1 MSQAGL
7 RLPRAA
13 FALITSLVFSYPLWA
28 QTGSLSGTVRDASQS
43 PVGNATVSL
52 SSPSTGFTRSAQT
65 NEAGLYTFT
74 YLQPGVYNLQA
85 TSAGLA
91 PQSREGVHLDVAQT
105 VRIDFELQ
113 VGSTQQKI
121 EVSAS
126 QDLIQPET
134 SSLGQVIN
142 ERSVNELP
150 LNGRNPLALV
160 ALVPG
165 VVPQGQSQ
173 QNAAGTN
180 NSAYGNFQIGGGT
193 ANQSAF
199 ILDGISLVV
208 PFGHAVELIPSQEL
222 IQEFKVQT
230 NNLPPE
236 LGEFSG
242 GVVNLT
248 TKGGTNTLHGEGY
261 EFLRNKVLNSNN
273 FFNNRSGVPTGAFTQ
288 NQFGGTL
295 GGPVVIPKLY
305 NGHDKTFFFGNYEG
319 FRLRQGQPLLLSVP
333 TQAERN
339 GDFRGLSDS
348 SGNTLNVYN
357 PFSSTVANTPRQQVQ
372 CNGAANVICPSQI
385 NPVSAKLLSLWA
397 LPNIPGA
404 QNSSVNNWAGNAS
417 SGGNT
422 DQGTMRID
430 HYVSEKQ
437 RLFLRYTYWKDNDL
451 AVDPFQ
457 NGTYAGGIGTPEW
470 YSTHHIV
477 LDDTYTFS
485 PTTIADFRV
494 GVMRFSYM
502 RSPQTA
508 GLDLTTIGWP
518 SFLND
523 QIQASVRTLP
533 NICISEFSEFCGGN
547 TGSVL
552 DSWDTNYEA
561 DPSLT
566 TVQGKHTLKFGMQ
579 FRVSRQNYI
588 QTNNG
593 TGGYNFTP
601 AYTSAVPLQTG
612 GGGNGFASFLFG
624 AVQNGSVQEPAPT
637 ASQLIYSAYYMG
649 DTYKVTDKLTLNLG
663 LRYEITN
670 PWTERYNRISYWDQ
684 NAINPVGA
692 TAGLGTFGAV
702 GLVSTPAHPWR
713 SAMST
718 NYNQLSPRVGL
729 AYQLTPKTVI
739 RTGYGIV
746 WLPIDVNLDSA
757 PDHDV
762 INAITDN
769 MITSNNGGV
778 SPYNLLSNPF
788 PNGIT
793 QPPQR
798 SANYQQ
804 YLYGQN
810 ILTQSPDNLLGY
822 TQQWNFD
829 VQRQLT
835 GNSLLD
841 VAYAGAKGT
850 HLPLQTYDSNF
861 LTIQQLSLGTAL
873 TQSVT
878 NPFYGKVPST
888 SPLSTPTVPA
898 SQLLLPYPQ
907 YGNVQYASQGMG
919 DSSYNSLQA
928 KFESRFGAGG
938 TLLAAYTFSKLIG
951 NSESLTPWLESN
963 WNAGF
968 QYWGNLKAERSL
980 ATFDVPQRFVTSYVL
995 DLPVGHGR
1003 KYLSNVHGVTSAL
1016 VSGWGING
1024 ILTLQRGTPL
1034 FLGTANNLTGNT
1046 DGGSR
1051 PNYDK
1056 AACPSGAGTSG
1067 SRESRLNDWF
1077 NPNCFTQPA
1086 PFTYGNVGRTL
1097 NLRTDGIRNLDFALF
1112 KKTAFG
1118 PEGRVVW
1125 EFRAEA
1131 FNLLNTPQFG
1141 YPNMTTG
1148 LPGQTGVVSSQA
1160 NNPRLIQFGT
1170 KLSF

>member
-1 MSQAGL
+1 ML
-7 RLPRAA
+7 PPRLPLGFPRLLV
-13 FALITSLVFSYPLWA
+13 ALLLFGAVASA
-28 QTGSLSGTVRDASQS
+28 QTANLSGTVRDASQS
-43 PVGNATVSL
+43 PVANATVVL
-52 SSPSTGFTRSAQT
+52 SQPTTGFSRTAQT
-65 NEAGLYTFT
+65 NETGIFTFS
-74 YLQPGVYNLQA
+74 YMQPGVYQLQA
-85 TSAGLA
+85 SSPGLA
-91 PQSREGVHLDVAQT
+91 PQTREGIRLEVAQT
-105 VRIDFELQ
+105 VRVDFDLQ
-113 VGSTQQKI
+113 VGSTQQRI

-126 QDLIQPET
+126 QDMIQPET

-165 VVPQGQSQ
+165 VIPQGQSQ

-199 ILDGISLVV
+199 ILDGTSLVI

-222 IQEFKVQT
+222 VQEFKVQT

-242 GVVNLT
+242 GVVNMT
-248 TKGGTNTLHGEGY
+248 TKGGTNALHGEGY

-295 GGPVVIPKLY
+295 GGPVVIPHVY
-305 NGHDKTFFFGNYEG
+305 NGHDKTFFFANYEG

-339 GDFRGLSDS
+339 GDFRGLTDS
-348 SGNTLNVYN
+348 NGNALNIYN
-357 PFSSTVANTPRQQVQ
+357 PFSSTSPNVPRQQVQ
-372 CNGAANVICPSQI
+372 CNGVLNVICPSQMD
-385 NPVSAKLLSLWA
+385 PVAKNLLKLWG
-397 LPNIPGA
+397 LPNVPGA
-404 QNSSVNNWAGNAS
+404 ANSTVNNWAGNAS

-422 DQGTMRID
+422 DQGTMRVD

-437 RLFLRYTYWKDNDL
+437 RIFVRYTYWKDNDL
-451 AVDPFQ
+451 AVDPFG
-457 NGTYAGGIGTPEW
+457 NGTYAGSIGTPEW
-470 YSTHHIV
+470 YSTHHVV

-485 PTTIADFRV
+485 PTTIGDFRF
-494 GVMRFSYM
+494 GMMRFSYM
-502 RSPQTA
+502 RSPETA
-508 GLDLTTIGWP
+508 GLDLTSIGWP
-518 SFLND
+518 SFLNT
-523 QIQASVRTLP
+523 QIQSAVRTLP
-533 NICISEFSEFCGGN
+533 NICVNEFNEFCGGN

-561 DPSLT
+561 SPSIT
-566 TVQGKHTLKFGMQ
+566 TVQGKHTIKFGAQ
-579 FRVSRQNYI
+579 VRVSRQNYI

-593 TGGYNFTP
+593 TGGYNFTS
-601 AYTSAVPLQTG
+601 AYTSAAPLGTV
-612 GGGNGFASFLFG
+612 GGNGFASFLFG
-624 AVQNGSVQEPAPT
+624 AVQNGSVQEPAAT
-637 ASQLIYSAYYMG
+637 ASQLIYNALYIG
-649 DTYKVTDKLTLNLG
+649 DTYRVTNKLTLNLG
-663 LRYEITN
+663 LRYEITG
-670 PWTERYNRISYWDQ
+670 PWTERYDRVSYWDQ
-684 NAINPVGA
+684 NAVNPVGS
-692 TAGLGTFGAV
+692 TVGYNVLGAV
-702 GLVSTPAHPWR
+702 GLVNTPSHPWR
-713 SAMST
+713 SAVSK
-718 NYNQLSPRVGL
+718 NFNELAPRVGL

-762 INAITDN
+762 INAITGN
-769 MITSNNGGV
+769 MITSVNGGV
-778 SPYNLLSNPF
+778 SPYNLLANPF

-804 YLYGQN
+804 DLYGQT

-822 TQQWNFD
+822 MQQWNFD
-829 VQRQLT
+829 IQRQLT
-835 GNSLLD
+835 GNTLVD
-841 VAYAGAKGT
+841 VAYAGSKGT

-861 LTIQQLSLGTAL
+861 LTTQQLSLGNAL
-873 TQSVT
+873 TQSVA

-888 SPLSTPTVPA
+888 SPLDTPTIA
-898 SQLLLPYPQ
+898 AGRLLLPYPA

-980 ATFDVPQRFVTSYVL
+980 ATFDVPHRLVTSYVL
-995 DLPVGHGR
+995 DLPVGRGK
-1003 KYLSNVHGVTSAL
+1003 KYLSNLHGVANAA

-1024 ILTLQRGTPL
+1024 ILTIQSGTPL
-1034 FLGTANNLTGNT
+1034 FLGTANNLTGNY

-1051 PNYDK
+1051 PNFDM
-1056 AACPSGAGTSG
+1056 AACPNGAGTSG
-1067 SRESRLNDWF
+1067 SRESRLNQWF

-1097 NLRTDGIRNLDFALF
+1097 NLRADGLRNLDFALF

-1118 PEGRVVW
+1118 PEGRIVW

-1160 NNPRLIQFGT
+1160 NNPRLIQLGT
-1170 KLSF
+1170 KLVF

>member
-1 MSQAGL
+1 MFYLASTKL
-7 RLPRAA
+7 RLLLFVGALLLLASTA
-13 FALITSLVFSYPLWA
+13 FA
-28 QTGSLSGTVRDASQS
+28 QTASLSGSVKDASQS
-43 PVGNATVSL
+43 PVANATVTL
-52 SSPSTGFTRSAQT
+52 SEPSTGFSRTTQT
-65 NEAGLYTFT
+65 NETGLFTFT

-85 TSAGLA
+85 ASPGLA
-91 PQSREGVHLDVAQT
+91 PQTREGIRLEVAQT
-105 VRIDFELQ
+105 VRVDFELQ

-126 QDLIQPET
+126 ADLIQPDT

-165 VVPQGQSQ
+165 VIPQGQSQ

-180 NSAYGNFQIGGGT
+180 NSAYGNFQIGGGV

-199 ILDGISLVV
+199 VFDGISLVV

-222 IQEFKVQT
+222 VQEFKVQT
-230 NNLPPE
+230 NNLAPE
-236 LGEFSG
+236 FGEFSG

-248 TKGGTNTLHGEGY
+248 SKAGTNSLHGEGY

-288 NQFGGTL
+288 NQFGATL
-295 GGPVVIPKLY
+295 GGPVVIPHVY
-305 NGHDKTFFFGNYEG
+305 DGHDKSFFFLNYEG

-339 GDFRGLSDS
+339 GDFRGLVDS
-348 SGNTLNVYN
+348 NGNPLNIYN
-357 PFSSTVANTPRQQVQ
+357 PFSSTTTAPRQQVQ
-372 CNGAANVICPSQI
+372 CNGVLNVICPSQI
-385 NPVSAKLLSLWA
+385 DPVAAKLVSLWG

-404 QNSSVNNWAGNAS
+404 QNSPVNNWAGNAS

-422 DQGTMRID
+422 DQGTFRFD
-430 HYVSEKQ
+430 HYVSQKQ
-437 RLFLRYTYWKDNDL
+437 RLFLRYTYWKDLDL
-451 AVDPFQ
+451 AVDPFG

-502 RSPQTA
+502 RSPETA
-508 GLDLTTIGWP
+508 GIDLTTIGWP
-518 SFLND
+518 SFMNE
-523 QIQASVRTLP
+523 QIPSAVRTLP
-533 NICISEFSEFCGGN
+533 NICVAEFNEFCGGN

-561 DPSLT
+561 DPSVT

-593 TGGYNFTP
+593 TGGYNFDQG
-601 AYTSAVPLQTG
+601 YTSAVPLQS

-624 AVQNGSVQEPAPT
+624 AVQNASVQEPAAT
-637 ASQLIYSAYYMG
+637 ASQLIYQAYYLG
-649 DTYKVTDKLTLNLG
+649 DTYKVTDRLTLDLG
-663 LRYEITN
+663 LRYEITG
-670 PWTERYNRISYWDQ
+670 PWTERYNRVSYWDA
-684 NAINPVGA
+684 NAVNPLSQS
-692 TAGLGTFGAV
+692 LGFNPYGAV
-702 GLVSTPAHPWR
+702 GLVATPTHPDR
-713 SAMST
+713 SAVST
-718 NYNQLSPRVGL
+718 NYHELSPRIGL

-746 WLPIDVNLDSA
+746 WLPIDVNLNSA

-762 INAITDN
+762 INAIYDA
-769 MITSNNGGV
+769 MVTSTNGNI
-778 SPYNLLSNPF
+778 SPHDVLSNPF

-793 QPPQR
+793 PPPQR
-798 SANYQQ
+798 SPGYQQ
-804 YLYGQN
+804 ALYGQN

-835 GNSLLD
+835 GNALVD

-850 HLPLQTYDSNF
+850 HLPLQNYDVNY
-861 LTIQQLSLGTAL
+861 LTIPQLSLGSTL
-873 TQSVT
+873 TNTVP

-888 SPLSTPTVPA
+888 SPLGATSTIA
-898 SQLLLPYPQ
+898 EGKLLLPYPA
-907 YGNVQYASQGMG
+907 YGNVQFANQGMG

-928 KFESRFGAGG
+928 KFESRFGSGG
-938 TLLAAYTFSKLIG
+938 TLLAAYTFSKLIS
-951 NSESLTPWLESN
+951 NAESLTPWLESN

-968 QYWGNLKAERSL
+968 QYWGNLRAERSL
-980 ATFDVPQRFVTSYVL
+980 ATFDVPQRAVVSYVL
-995 DLPVGHGR
+995 DLPVGRGR

-1016 VSGWGING
+1016 VSGWGIDG

-1034 FLGTANNLTGNT
+1034 FLGTAQNLTGNY

-1051 PNYDK
+1051 PNFNK
-1056 AACPSGAGTSG
+1056 AACPNGPGVSG
-1067 SRESRLNDWF
+1067 SRESRLNEWF

-1086 PFTYGNVGRTL
+1086 PFTYGNLGRTL
-1097 NLRTDGIRNLDFALF
+1097 NLRADGIRNLDFALF
-1112 KKTAFG
+1112 KKTSFG
-1118 PEGRVVW
+1118 PEGRIDW

-1148 LPGQTGVVSSQA
+1148 LPGQTGVISSQA
-1160 NNPRLIQFGT
+1160 NNPRLIQLGT
-1170 KLSF
+1170 KLRF